1 MSVDRQYAPRIST
14 ETGNASGLPAAG
26 VVKDT
31 GISRK
36 VGEDIDTFESAP
48 DAELNS
54 ALQTVNDL
62 LPGADR
68 LLRAAFDLNEP
79 NPSQNSPAL
88 GKENVRSEVSSA
100 PPIDQS
106 TSVEELTAVDS
117 HPFGQPQN
125 DPGGSG
131 NGTTEF
137 GATNEPGGF
146 AQTSA
151 GLANQVR
158 QFQTALQSHAAT
170 VSQQDVADLL
180 AVIRQLGEAFFQQSQ
195 NNVTKPEFEREKTAL
210 RRLIESKG
218 K

>member
-1 MSVDRQYAPRIST
+1 M
-14 ETGNASGLPAAG
+14 
-26 VVKDT
+26 KDPGT
-31 GISRK
+31 SRK
-36 VGEDIDTFESAP
+36 VGEDTNIFESAP
-48 DAELNS
+48 DAELNT

-79 NPSQNSPAL
+79 NHSANSPAL
-88 GKENVRSEVSSA
+88 GTENVRSEVSSA
-100 PPIDQS
+100 PPINQS
-106 TSVEELTAVDS
+106 KPAEELSAADS
-117 HPFGQPQN
+117 QLFGQPQN
-125 DPGGSG
+125 DPGNGGSD
-131 NGTTEF
+131 TTEF

-158 QFQTALQSHAAT
+158 QFQTALQSHAAAM
-170 VSQQDVADLL
+170 SQQDAADLL
-180 AVIRQLGEAFFQQSQ
+180 AAIRQLGETFFRQSQ
-195 NNVTKPEFEREKTAL
+195 NNVTRPEFEREKTAL